1 MCSLLNLI
9 DIERIMSNVNL
20 NLITAPLLLA
30 LFWSWTESLGRT
42 MDIIIAVCSVWFIP
56 IMITITELYAHSAG
70 VVTTDLIIVHPG
82 YWVYLVIATIVVIPA
97 TLVFKTKG

>member
-1 MCSLLNLI
+1 
-9 DIERIMSNVNL
+9 
-20 NLITAPLLLA
+20 
-30 LFWSWTESLGRT
+30 
-42 MDIIIAVCSVWFIP
+42 MDIVVTAFSLWFIP

-82 YWVYLVIATIVVIPA
+82 YWVYLVITTIVVIPA